1 MAVPQDT
8 DCVETI
14 KNSEEKLAI
23 KKKELEKFQSEF
35 CEIKKKYDAAKER
48 LETDVKEITE
58 FIQVQTETS
67 LSSCTHKW
75 KF

>member
-58 FIQVQTETS
+58 FIQVP
-67 LSSCTHKW
+67 
-75 KF
+75 

>member
-58 FIQVQTETS
+58 FIQVQTEIS

>member
-58 FIQVQTETS
+58 FIQVQTEMS
-67 LSSCTHKW
+67 LSSCTHS
-75 KF
+75 

>member
-58 FIQVQTETS
+58 FIQVLINWNIPEFLYS
-67 LSSCTHKW
+67 
-75 KF
+75 

>member
-58 FIQVQTETS
+58 FIQVQTEIS
-67 LSSCTHKW
+67 LSSCTHK
-75 KF
+75 